1 MPGCRRRKQRPM
13 RALHE
18 RLDQS
23 EQHSQRSA
31 AQTELLASQLACAR
45 QHLHAVLQSTSWRV
59 SAPLR
64 AAGAPF
70 RRLTSAIR
78 ERRLRSVIKRRIKTV
93 LHTGTV
99 ELTRRSALKRAVI
112 RAVKLSPTLERRLR
126 TVVTMQASTVS
137 LTPPQAQDEPAL
149 PVMPANSAVSRV
161 APQPALS
168 QSALEVLAAL
178 RAIARSSGPL

>member
-1 MPGCRRRKQRPM
+1 MLTLADYQFCYFDDLNRLYVPSEHSELASVFLTPPNVFDGVRLAGLANSGLCRGILEQHQRE
-13 RALHE
+13 REKWEGQIAELNARLQKAKAEADAALHE

-31 AQTELLASQLACAR
+31 AQTELLASQLVCAR

-93 LHTGTV
+93 LHTGAV
-99 ELTRRSALKRAVI
+99 ETDK
-112 RAVKLSPTLERRLR
+112 
-126 TVVTMQASTVS
+126 
-137 LTPPQAQDEPAL
+137 
-149 PVMPANSAVSRV
+149 AVSAQTCRH
-161 APQPALS
+161 
-168 QSALEVLAAL
+168 
-178 RAIARSSGPL
+178 